1 MIFGSMKSVAF
12 SSPRS
17 QKWARLLSQFLSGQ
31 VVIQL
36 LNFATG
42 FLLLRWLSVTSYAQ
56 FSVAFAFQSTLGMLI
71 DLGFSNSIVAL
82 VGDRGSDGSIVGH
95 YIRSAKHF
103 RNRMFVVM
111 ICLSAVAFPLVTRSQ
126 HWPLS
131 TQVLLFGAV
140 ACSLFF
146 QGWGMYAAPL
156 LINERIKEFYRAQI
170 VAAAGRLCCCF
181 LLYNM
186 AVLSAWTAA
195 WVAAIALA
203 TTGLL
208 YQRNANRLIVEPNRS
223 DPHFNKEMLHYLA
236 PLIPGVMFTAFQGQI
251 SIALIT
257 MFGHTKSIAEVAALG
272 RLGQLFFIFAAFNS
286 VIVEPYIAKV
296 AHENLMRKYLLIAG
310 GASTLAI
317 LISGFAFMSP
327 QSILWLLGPKYAH
340 LQNEVGYIV
349 SAACVSYLAGVL
361 WVMNSARK
369 WLFWWYTN
377 MYIACVLLTQIVCM
391 FSMHLGT
398 THSVVLLSLITA
410 VVVLCTHIVGGLYG
424 LMKNRP
430 FVAMSATT
438 AEMM

>member
-17 QKWARLLSQFLSGQ
+17 QRWARLLSQFLSGQ

-71 DLGFSNSIVAL
+71 DVGFSGSIVAL

-156 LINERIKEFYRAQI
+156 LINGRIKEFYRAQI
-170 VAAAGRLCCCF
+170 VAAAGRLFCCF
-181 LLYNM
+181 LLYDM
-186 AVLSAWTAA
+186 ALLSAWTAA

-203 TTGLL
+203 TTGFL
-208 YQRNANRLIVEPNRS
+208 YQRNANRFIVEPNRS
-223 DPHFNKEMLHYLA
+223 DPLFNKEMLGYLA
-236 PLIPGVMFTAFQGQI
+236 PLIPGVLFTAFQGQI

-257 MFGHTKSIAEVAALG
+257 MFGHTNSIAEVAALG

-286 VIVEPYIAKV
+286 VIVEPYIARV
-296 AHENLMRKYLLIAG
+296 AYENLVKRYLLIAG
-310 GASTLAI
+310 SASALA
-317 LISGFAFMSP
+317 LFISAFAFSFP
-327 QSILWLLGPKYAH
+327 QPLLWLLGPKYAH
-340 LQNEVGYIV
+340 LQNEVGFIV
-349 SAACVSYLAGVL
+349 SGACASYVAGVL

-377 MYIACVLLTQIVCM
+377 MYIACVLLTQVICVPIM
-391 FSMHLGT
+391 RLTT
-398 THSVVLLSLITA
+398 THSVILLSLITA
-410 VVVLCTHIVGGLYG
+410 TVVLCTHIVGGLYG
-424 LMKNRP
+424 LTRRQPSMTMP
-430 FVAMSATT
+430 VTVAKII
-438 AEMM
+438 

>member
-1 MIFGSMKSVAF
+1 MKSIAF

-17 QKWARLLSQFLSGQ
+17 QKWVRLLSQFLSGQ

-156 LINERIKEFYRAQI
+156 LINGRIKEFYQAQI
-170 VAAAGRLCCCF
+170 IAAAGRLFCCA
-181 LLYNM
+181 LLYEM
-186 AVLSAWTAA
+186 SALSAWTAA
-195 WVAAIALA
+195 WVAAIGLA

-208 YQRNANRLIVEPNRS
+208 YQRKASCLIAEPNRS
-223 DPHFNKEMLHYLA
+223 DPFINKEMFRYLA

-257 MFGHTKSIAEVAALG
+257 IFGHTQSIAEVAALG
-272 RLGQLFFIFAAFNS
+272 RLAQFFTVLAAFNS
-286 VIVEPYIAKV
+286 VIIEPRISRLPAAELKKRYIQIV
-296 AHENLMRKYLLIAG
+296 ATAIVMSICI
-310 GASTLAI
+310 ST
-317 LISGFAFMSP
+317 SGFLFP
-327 QSILWLLGPKYAH
+327 KPILWLLGKNYSH
-340 LQNEVGYIV
+340 LQLEVGWVVLGSCISYI
-349 SAACVSYLAGVL
+349 SGVL
-361 WVMNSARK
+361 WTMHSARK
-369 WLFWWYTN
+369 WVWWWGSFL
-377 MYIACVLLTQIVCM
+377 YIGLLVLTQTSSMFFLDLSKTINVIYLGVIANLAVLLV
-391 FSMHLGT
+391 H
-398 THSVVLLSLITA
+398 VLT
-410 VVVLCTHIVGGLYG
+410 GLAG
-424 LMKNRP
+424 FHFLKVTKQNTSPSIM
-430 FVAMSATT
+430 A
-438 AEMM
+438 